1 MDTHSRKK
9 IWNPKIQRMVT
20 ELYTSRIVYH
30 CFSEIWRF
38 SDSIHL
44 SLIFEYVI
52 MDVRM
57 RFNDMDMCTHSS
69 FKPYELA
76 HLTYRHVWKE
86 SRFLIWTLSYLFC
99 HLPRVSFFTFL
110 VIVDIRVSHGIL
122 KERNR
127 WWLSHEN
134 GWSLRHLRAHL
145 MCYRDLKLA
154 YLVRLWF
161 LKTPYSRE

>member
-1 MDTHSRKK
+1 MKSERIRSSDCTGYHIVSMIFVFFGIGDI
-9 IWNPKIQRMVT
+9 IW
-20 ELYTSRIVYH
+20 
-30 CFSEIWRF
+30 F
-38 SDSIHL
+38 L
-44 SLIFEYVI
+44 SGWIIFEYVI

-57 RFNDMDMCTHSS
+57 RFKDMEICTHSS
-69 FKPYELA
+69 FKPYEVVQHSHR
-76 HLTYRHVWKE
+76 HLWLE
-86 SRFLIWTLSYLFC
+86 SSFLIWTLSYLFC

-110 VIVDIRVSHGIL
+110 VIVDIRVSRGIL

-134 GWSLRHLRAHL
+134 EWSLRHLRAHL

-161 LKTPYSRE
+161 LKSPCSRE